1 MFVKLAVLV
10 GLLTVAV
17 ALGARTSN
25 GAGRGEAYVVRA
37 GDSLWSIAAAH
48 YGGDVREGVW
58 RLQERNGLVGTLVR
72 PGQRVVLP

>member
-17 ALGARTSN
+17 AFGARTSD
-25 GAGRGEAYVVRA
+25 GAAHGETYVVRS

-58 RLQERNGLVGTLVR
+58 RLQERNGIAGTLLR
-72 PGQRVVLP
+72 PGRRLVLP

>member
-17 ALGARTSN
+17 AFSARTSN
-25 GAGRGEAYVVRA
+25 GAAPGATYVVRA
-37 GDSLWSIAAAH
+37 GDTLWSIAAAH

-58 RLQERNGLVGTLVR
+58 RLQERNGIDGARVR
-72 PGQRVVLP
+72 PGQRLVLP

>member
-25 GAGRGEAYVVRA
+25 GAGHGETYVVRA
-37 GDSLWSIAAAH
+37 GDSLWRIAAVH
-48 YGGDVREGVW
+48 YGGDVRAAVW
-58 RLQERNGLVGTLVR
+58 RLQERNGMTGTLVR
-72 PGQRVVLP
+72 PGQRLVLP